1 MLKSPLEW
9 VYKKFKEDTAH
20 MLVVTGTAG
29 WVLSS
34 AAQLLGLQMNSK
46 IPTEQKKYL
55 IPQEFF
61 DAVANIGAFFVI
73 TASCKKLIS
82 KLVTTGKFAPQK
94 VRDFL
99 NKNKDL
105 YGDKVG
111 KLSFNLDEVMKSQPE
126 SLKQSYDA
134 YKNHV
139 TTLGTVGAG
148 ILSANIVTPIVR
160 NSLASRAQNKYLNN
174 KPANYST
181 GMKI

>member
-1 MLKSPLEW
+1 MPKSPLEW
-9 VYKKFKEDTAH
+9 VYNKFKEDTAH
-20 MLVVTGTAG
+20 MLVVTGTVG
-29 WVLSS
+29 WILSS
-34 AAQLLGLQMNSK
+34 AAQLLGVQMNSK
-46 IPTEQKKYL
+46 IPVEQKKYL
-55 IPQEFF
+55 IPQEIF
-61 DAVANIGAFFVI
+61 DAAANIGAFFVI

-82 KLVTTGKFAPQK
+82 KMVTTGKFAPQT

-111 KLSFNLDEVMKSQPE
+111 KLSFNLDEVMKGQSE
-126 SLKQSYDA
+126 NLRNSYDT

-174 KPANYST
+174 KPVNYSSN
-181 GMKI
+181 MKI